1 MLPVRDRSG
10 QLPGRAAAGRGRAA
24 ADTRPAAGRARD
36 EDDAMTALGAFEH
49 WLGVVASPGD
59 RQVVT
64 SLARGRERG
73 HQLMCGGCDT
83 VLARDRAPMPVPAPV
98 IRCVSCRSLNDLTQE
113 GPARY

>member
-1 MLPVRDRSG
+1 
-10 QLPGRAAAGRGRAA
+10 
-24 ADTRPAAGRARD
+24 
-36 EDDAMTALGAFEH
+36 MTALSAFEH

-73 HQLMCGGCDT
+73 HQLMCGSCDT
-83 VLARDRAPMPVPAPV
+83 VLAVDRAPMTAPAPV

-113 GPARY
+113 RPAPS